1 MKMQGSRSNNT
12 AIDLEETTSTAVAH
26 EASSSSAIAVAGR
39 TQRQEANQATRA
51 RPGSDRA
58 HKVSTTSLQQV
69 DDGAAAT

>member
-1 MKMQGSRSNNT
+1 MQGSGSNNT

-51 RPGSDRA
+51 
-58 HKVSTTSLQQV
+58 
-69 DDGAAAT
+69 